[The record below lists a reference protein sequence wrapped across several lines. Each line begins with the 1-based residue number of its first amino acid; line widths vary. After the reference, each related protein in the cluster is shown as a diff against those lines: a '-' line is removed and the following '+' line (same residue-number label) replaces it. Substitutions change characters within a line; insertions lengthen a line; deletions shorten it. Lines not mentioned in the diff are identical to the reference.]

1 MAVAELR
8 ANQADAATR
17 RTAITNELAMIATR
31 ERRLLDALAD
41 GDDGTAQAIRGRLR
55 EELSRRDGLT
65 AELTRL
71 DTTAPPV
78 DVATIVRDATARAAD
93 LRGLLTRH
101 VTQARQVVRLL
112 LEGRLVCA
120 PFDDATGRGYTF
132 TAAGTYRRLGMPAL
146 ESVNV
151 GGGSKELRMVVAH
164 SLVFQIQVLAAR

>member
-1 MAVAELR
+1 
-8 ANQADAATR
+8 
-17 RTAITNELAMIATR
+17 
-31 ERRLLDALAD
+31 
-41 GDDGTAQAIRGRLR
+41 AIRSRLR

-71 DTTAPPV
+71 NTTAPPV

-112 LEGRLVCA
+112 LERRLVCA
-120 PFDDATGRGYTF
+120 PLDDATGRGYTF

-151 GGGSKELRMVVAH
+151 GGGSKELRTVVAH
-164 SLVFQIQVLAAR
+164 SLSFTIQVLAAR